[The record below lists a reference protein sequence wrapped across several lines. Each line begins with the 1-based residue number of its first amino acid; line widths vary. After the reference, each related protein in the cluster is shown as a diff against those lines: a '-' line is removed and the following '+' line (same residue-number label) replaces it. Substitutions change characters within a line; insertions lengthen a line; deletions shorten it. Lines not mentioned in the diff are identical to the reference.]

1 MRSAEGVLMPVFLGT
16 ILHPDKF
23 ADVDL
28 AKVTKDYY
36 ATYYGYDL
44 TDAHVADILD
54 GDE

>member
-1 MRSAEGVLMPVFLGT
+1 MPVFLGT

-44 TDAHVADILD
+44 TDAQVADILD